1 MPISKRDLVDDL
13 IAANPQLTRKAAAR
27 FVDDLLSTISA
38 GLKRGETVRFG
49 GFGSFV
55 VKARP
60 ARTARVPGTAKTVDV
75 AASSTVRFRPAKKLR
90 DTVTA
95 GAKKKKPAKG

>member
-13 IAANPQLTRKAAAR
+13 LGAHSNLTRKAATK
-27 FVDDLLSTISA
+27 FVDDLLATIAA
-38 GLKRGETVRFG
+38 GLKRGEVVRFA

-60 ARTARVPGTAKTVDV
+60 ARTARVPGTTKTVDV
-75 AASSTVRFRPAKKLR
+75 PASSTVRFRPAKKLR
-90 DTVTA
+90 DNVTA